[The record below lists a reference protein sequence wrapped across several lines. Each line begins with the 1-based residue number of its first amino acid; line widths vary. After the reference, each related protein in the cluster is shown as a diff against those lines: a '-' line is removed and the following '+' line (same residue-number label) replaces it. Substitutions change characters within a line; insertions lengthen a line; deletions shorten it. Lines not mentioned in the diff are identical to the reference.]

1 MNEINKLKIKN
12 FPRGL
17 KKKKVKNQSSTKS
30 HSVLVS

>member
-12 FPRGL
+12 FPRRL
-17 KKKKVKNQSSTKS
+17 EKKMKNQSSTKL